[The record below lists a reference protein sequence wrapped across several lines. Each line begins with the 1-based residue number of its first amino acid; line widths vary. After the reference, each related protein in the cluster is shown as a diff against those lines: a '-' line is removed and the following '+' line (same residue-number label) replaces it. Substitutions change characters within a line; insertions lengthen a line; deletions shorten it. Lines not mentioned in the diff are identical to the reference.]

1 MVQKI
6 VQKWSKG
13 LRVQSILYSMP
24 FLCCVMLVS
33 IESIPRPILKTSSF
47 MWLWLALKSTQR
59 KEDYNECHDMTE
71 LFINY
76 LLNNLHNSTIMFSKV
91 TSYIGFLELVAI
103 PFSNFY
109 VYGQMNELPEIGS
122 FRLRTDFQDRR
133 GANIVT
139 RQKGTYGE
147 RLLDV
152 QKEILA
158 RNYGFFRRSF
168 IINGINMMLIS
179 GKCKFQLELP
189 RNIS

>member
-24 FLCCVMLVS
+24 FLCCVKLVS
-33 IESIPRPILKTSSF
+33 IESIPRPVLKASSF

-76 LLNNLHNSTIMFSKV
+76 LLNNLHNSTIMFSQVK
-91 TSYIGFLELVAI
+91 SYIGSLGLVAI

-122 FRLRTDFQDRR
+122 FRWRTDFQDRR
-133 GANIVT
+133 GENIVT

-147 RLLDV
+147 RLF
-152 QKEILA
+152 
-158 RNYGFFRRSF
+158 GRSKRDF
-168 IINGINMMLIS
+168 SEKLWLFS
-179 GKCKFQLELP
+179 PQFYH
-189 RNIS
+189 

>member
-33 IESIPRPILKTSSF
+33 IESIPRPVLKASSF

-76 LLNNLHNSTIMFSKV
+76 LLNNLHNSTIMFNQV
-91 TSYIGFLELVAI
+91 TSYIGSLGLVAI

-122 FRLRTDFQDRR
+122 FLGSPRGKHCNSLERNVWRKVVWTFKKRFQREIMAFFAAVLSLMD
-133 GANIVT
+133 
-139 RQKGTYGE
+139 KY
-147 RLLDV
+147 DV
-152 QKEILA
+152 DIREV
-158 RNYGFFRRSF
+158 
-168 IINGINMMLIS
+168 
-179 GKCKFQLELP
+179 
-189 RNIS
+189 